1 MTTKIS
7 VDESCDRL
15 DEAWR
20 PRVIATLNGQEVKL
34 VRVKG
39 VFPWHRHDDAD
50 EFFLVW
56 KGQFSVE
63 FHDLRI
69 DMKVGECVLVPR
81 GVEHRTSA
89 TVQGSDPRACN
100 ACSIDPV
107 RFKCGLVNMSEP
119 ICTDQIEKSAHDA
132 DCTA

>member
-7 VDESCDRL
+7 VDESCNRL

-34 VRVKG
+34 VRIRG
-39 VFPWHRHDDAD
+39 VFPWHRHDEAD

-63 FHDLRI
+63 FRDRRV
-69 DMKVGECVLVPR
+69 DMKDGERVLVPR

-89 TVQGSDPRACN
+89 TEDAYVLCFEPVGTVNTGNLPASEFTAPSGV
-100 ACSIDPV
+100 SIFDTH
-107 RFKCGLVNMSEP
+107 S
-119 ICTDQIEKSAHDA
+119 
-132 DCTA
+132 

>member
-1 MTTKIS
+1 MTTRIS

-89 TVQGSDPRACN
+89 TDDAYVLCFEPVGTVNTGNLPASDFTAP
-100 ACSIDPV
+100 SGV
-107 RFKCGLVNMSEP
+107 P
-119 ICTDQIEKSAHDA
+119 IFDA
-132 DCTA
+132 DEVAD

>member
-1 MTTKIS
+1 MNTKIS
-7 VDESCDRL
+7 VEESCSRL
-15 DEAWR
+15 DETWS

-34 VRVKG
+34 VRAKG

-63 FHDLRI
+63 FRDRRI
-69 DMKVGECVLVPR
+69 DMKDGECVLVPR

-89 TVQGSDPRACN
+89 VDDAYVLCFEPVGTVNTGNLPPNDFTAPCGV
-100 ACSIDPV
+100 SILGPD
-107 RFKCGLVNMSEP
+107 EAA
-119 ICTDQIEKSAHDA
+119 E
-132 DCTA
+132 

>member
-20 PRVIATLNGQEVKL
+20 PRVIAALNGQEVKL

-56 KGQFSVE
+56 KGRFSVE
-63 FHDLRI
+63 FRDRRI
-69 DMKVGECVLVPR
+69 DMKEGECVLVPR
-81 GVEHRTSA
+81 GVEHRTFEA
-89 TVQGSDPRACN
+89 LPRRVCAVFR
-100 ACSIDPV
+100 AGRYREHRPSP
-107 RFKCGLVNMSEP
+107 GE
-119 ICTDQIEKSAHDA
+119 
-132 DCTA
+132 

>member
-34 VRVKG
+34 IRVKG

-56 KGQFSVE
+56 KGRFSVE
-63 FHDLRI
+63 FHDRRV
-69 DMKVGECVLVPR
+69 DMNEGECVLVPR
-81 GVEHRTSA
+81 GVEHRTFA
-89 TVQGSDPRACN
+89 TDDAYVLCFEPVGTVNTGNLPASDFTAP
-100 ACSIDPV
+100 SGV
-107 RFKCGLVNMSEP
+107 P
-119 ICTDQIEKSAHDA
+119 IFDA
-132 DCTA
+132 DEVAD

>member
-1 MTTKIS
+1 MKEKIS

-20 PRVIATLNGQEVKL
+20 PRVIAALNGQEVKL
-34 VRVKG
+34 IRVKG

-56 KGQFSVE
+56 KGRFSVE
-63 FHDLRI
+63 FRDRRV
-69 DMKVGECVLVPR
+69 DMGEGDCVLVPR

-89 TVQGSDPRACN
+89 AEDAYVLCFEPAGTVNTGSLPANEFTAPCGV
-100 ACSIDPV
+100 SIFDSDEV
-107 RFKCGLVNMSEP
+107 
-119 ICTDQIEKSAHDA
+119 A
-132 DCTA
+132 D

>member
-1 MTTKIS
+1 MTTKIC
-7 VDESCDRL
+7 VDESCILL

-63 FHDLRI
+63 FRDLRI

-81 GVEHRTSA
+81 GVARQT
-89 TVQGSDPRACN
+89 G
-100 ACSIDPV
+100 
-107 RFKCGLVNMSEP
+107 
-119 ICTDQIEKSAHDA
+119 
-132 DCTA
+132 